1 MTASRHSRPLRS
13 FGFALFAVL
22 AACVDTGGAVSS
34 AQAAGSQ
41 EYEME
46 YQGMERSYRLY
57 VPAGGGNQPRPLIVA
72 LHGGFGTGKNMEE
85 LTGFDITGGNA
96 GFVVAYPDGVGRSWN
111 AGSCCNP
118 AMKKGVDDVGFL
130 RAMVADIGRRTP
142 IDTRRVYGTGFSNGS
157 MMVHRVACEAPDL
170 FKAIAAASGGIMV
183 PNCGARTPIAAL
195 LIQGRA
201 DPRIPWDGGLF
212 EGNYRPPVREIF
224 SKLAARNQ
232 CAAKEET
239 RQEGSAS
246 CVTRRGCAGNA
257 EVRLCGVDGMGH
269 QWAGGKELLP
279 RLLGKGTRDYNAS
292 AEAVR
297 FFQQH

>member
-1 MTASRHSRPLRS
+1 MVLSRFSRPLRS
-13 FGFALFAVL
+13 LAIGLLALT
-22 AACVDTGGAVSS
+22 AACVDTGGALSS

-46 YQGMERSYRLY
+46 YQGIERSYRLY
-57 VPAGGGNQPRPLIVA
+57 VPSGGGNQSRPLIVA

-85 LTGFDITGGNA
+85 LTGFDLVGGNA
-96 GFVVAYPDGVGRSWN
+96 GFAVAYPDGVGRSWN
-111 AGSCCNP
+111 AGSCCGP
-118 AMKKGVDDVGFL
+118 ALKKSVDDVGFL

-142 IDTRRVYGTGFSNGS
+142 IDTSRVYGTGFSNGA
-157 MMVHRVACEAPDL
+157 MMVHRVACDAPDL

-183 PNCGARTPIAAL
+183 PNCSGKKPIAAL

-201 DPRIPWDGGLF
+201 DPRIPWNGGDF
-212 EGNYRPPVREIF
+212 EGNYRPPVRDIF
-224 SKLAARNQ
+224 AKLASRNQ
-232 CAAKEET
+232 CAAKEDS
-239 RQEGSAS
+239 QQDGSAD
-246 CVTRRGCAGNA
+246 CVVRRGCAGNA
-257 EVRLCGVDGMGH
+257 EVKLCGVEGMGH

-292 AEAVR
+292 QKVVQ